1 MKKED
6 LRLTK
11 IYLSN
16 VEDRVKFQ
24 KKMFSLGIKW
34 GNSTESISYLDCPFY
49 AVGSN
54 MYLLRGKKEDSSYF
68 AHSAYRQIYLHN
80 VLAIEEPK
88 DVCEFSPFD
97 RVLVRDNNGARWKPK
112 LFAFHNVDYD
122 KDYPFET
129 TDGGFF
135 RYCISYNE
143 DLANTTKNVK

>member
-6 LRLTK
+6 LKLTK

-16 VEDRVKFQ
+16 VEDRIKFQ

-34 GNSTESISYLDCPFY
+34 NSSGKSISYLDSPFY
-49 AVGSN
+49 FVDLG
-54 MYLLRGKKEDSSYF
+54 LRLSHGKKVDYLWFWHSSD
-68 AHSAYRQIYLHN
+68 RQIFLHD
-80 VLAIEEPK
+80 VLAIKEPK

-112 LFAFHNVDYD
+112 LFAFHNVDHD

-129 TDGGFF
+129 TDGGFY